1 MSAPK
6 KGRMC
11 AECWFRMAGNESQFM
26 TIRPNLLN
34 IDLNLLV
41 AFDAMIVENH
51 VSRAATR
58 IGVSQPT
65 MSRSLQSLREIFGDV
80 LFERTSDGMK
90 PTPRALELDRL
101 IRPGLETIG
110 SAIGQEVEFD
120 PAFVQRRFVF
130 AMTDMAS
137 YLVVPL
143 VMKALREV
151 APFVDIEVR
160 DGGPQK
166 ALEMVESGTVEFAI
180 GTFEYVPTTIKTM
193 NLEQLREI
201 CIADAAN
208 PYLSGRDLDLELF
221 LSLPHVAM
229 GIEGQHGIPIDVA
242 LETLGYRRRLAL
254 TVPHFLSVPRS
265 VIGTDMLAVVV
276 EALLDRLPERSMVSR
291 YELPLPF
298 EPVMGRMAW
307 HRRLDPDPGHRWLR
321 ELIART
327 IRNRPA
333 EG

>member
-1 MSAPK
+1 
-6 KGRMC
+6 
-11 AECWFRMAGNESQFM
+11 M
-26 TIRPNLLN
+26 TTKPNLLN
-34 IDLNLLV
+34 IDLNLLI

-51 VSRAATR
+51 VSRAALR

-80 LFERTSDGMK
+80 LFERTNEGMK

-101 IRPGLETIG
+101 IRPGLEIIG
-110 SAIGQEVEFD
+110 SAIGQKAEFD

-137 YLVVPL
+137 YLVMPL
-143 VMKALREV
+143 VMSALRQV
-151 APFVDIEVR
+151 APFIDIEVR
-160 DGGPQK
+160 EGGPQK

-180 GTFEYVPTTIKTM
+180 GTFEYVPSTIKTA
-193 NLEQLREI
+193 NLEPLKEI
-201 CIADAAN
+201 CIVDAAN
-208 PYLSGRDLDLELF
+208 PYLRKRNLDLELF
-221 LSLPHVAM
+221 LSLPHAAVAM
-229 GIEGQHGIPIDVA
+229 GGQHGIPIDVA
-242 LETLGYRRRLAL
+242 LETLGYQRRIAL
-254 TVPHFLSVPRS
+254 TLPHFLSVPRS

-276 EALLDRLPERSMVSR
+276 EALLDRLPERSLVSR

-321 ELIART
+321 ELIERT
-327 IRNRPA
+327 IRDRPA
-333 EG
+333 DKPKGVIQK